1 MTHAPEWHREILRTR
16 RESPATWLGWE
27 EVKASLRQLAEDY
40 NKAIDQSKR
49 GDAVP
54 FKSGAISES
63 TPG

>member
-1 MTHAPEWHREILRTR
+1 MTHVPEWHREILRTR
-16 RESPATWLGWE
+16 RESPATWLDWD

-40 NKAIDQSKR
+40 NKAIEQSKR

-54 FKSGAISES
+54 FKSIAISES